1 MEDKQI
7 VALYWK
13 REERAITASEEKYG
27 PVCRSVSYNILQ
39 SRPDAE
45 ECVND
50 TWHRAWNTMP
60 PQRPNSLRAYLC
72 RIVRN
77 LSIDRWR
84 QRYSAKRGGGMEAL
98 VLELEECVPA
108 VPSAEEQWEA
118 QEVARAVERWLQALD
133 EEERDL
139 FLRRYWCGEAVKELA
154 TGLGCSSN
162 GLAQRLRRL
171 RQSLRQA
178 LEKEGVVL

>member
-1 MEDKQI
+1 MTDTQI
-7 VALYWK
+7 IDLYWA
-13 REERAITASEEKYG
+13 RSEEAILATADTYG
-27 PVCRSVSYNILQ
+27 GYCAAIAWNILH
-39 SRPDAE
+39 SREDTE

-50 TWHRAWNTMP
+50 TWHRAWNTMT

-118 QEVARAVERWLQALD
+118 QEVARAVERWLQTLD

-139 FLRRYWCGEAVKELA
+139 FLHRYWCGEAVKELA
-154 TGLGCSSN
+154 AGLGCSSN

>member
-7 VALYWK
+7 VAWYWQ
-13 REERAITASEEKYG
+13 REERATTASEEKYG

-39 SRPDAE
+39 SRPAAE

-50 TWHRAWNTMP
+50 TWHRAWNAMP

-84 QRYSAKRGGGMEAL
+84 
-98 VLELEECVPA
+98 
-108 VPSAEEQWEA
+108 
-118 QEVARAVERWLQALD
+118 
-133 EEERDL
+133 
-139 FLRRYWCGEAVKELA
+139 
-154 TGLGCSSN
+154 
-162 GLAQRLRRL
+162 L

>member
-50 TWHRAWNTMP
+50 TWHRAWNTHAASAAQQSAGLP
-60 PQRPNSLRAYLC
+60 VPHRAQP
-72 RIVRN
+72 VH
-77 LSIDRWR
+77 
-84 QRYSAKRGGGMEAL
+84 
-98 VLELEECVPA
+98 
-108 VPSAEEQWEA
+108 
-118 QEVARAVERWLQALD
+118 
-133 EEERDL
+133 
-139 FLRRYWCGEAVKELA
+139 
-154 TGLGCSSN
+154 
-162 GLAQRLRRL
+162 
-171 RQSLRQA
+171 
-178 LEKEGVVL
+178 

>member
-1 MEDKQI
+1 MEDTEI
-7 VALYWK
+7 IDLYWQ
-13 REERAITASEEKYG
+13 RDQRAIDETHGKYG
-27 PVCRSVSYNILQ
+27 GFLAGIAWNILR
-39 SRPDAE
+39 SHSDAE

-154 TGLGCSSN
+154 AGLGCSSN

>member
-7 VALYWK
+7 VALYWQ

-84 QRYSAKRGGGMEAL
+84 
-98 VLELEECVPA
+98 
-108 VPSAEEQWEA
+108 
-118 QEVARAVERWLQALD
+118 
-133 EEERDL
+133 
-139 FLRRYWCGEAVKELA
+139 
-154 TGLGCSSN
+154 
-162 GLAQRLRRL
+162 L

>member
-1 MEDKQI
+1 MDDHQI
-7 VALYWK
+7 VDLYWA
-13 REERAITASEEKYG
+13 RSHLAVEASSRKYG
-27 PVCRSVSYNILQ
+27 ALCRSIAMNLLGD
-39 SRPDAE
+39 RRDAE

-118 QEVARAVERWLQALD
+118 QEVARAVERWLQTLD

-139 FLRRYWCGEAVKELA
+139 FLRRYWCGDAVKELA
-154 TGLGCSSN
+154 AGLGCSSN

-171 RQSLRQA
+171 RQSLRLA

>member
-7 VALYWK
+7 VAWYWQ

-27 PVCRSVSYNILQ
+27 PVCAASPTTFCKAGPTRRSASTTPGTGPGI
-39 SRPDAE
+39 P
-45 ECVND
+45 
-50 TWHRAWNTMP
+50 
-60 PQRPNSLRAYLC
+60 C
-72 RIVRN
+72 RLSGPTVCGLTCAASCAT

-118 QEVARAVERWLQALD
+118 QEVARAVERWLRTLD
-133 EEERDL
+133 EKERDL

-154 TGLGCSSN
+154 AGLGCSSN

>member
-1 MEDKQI
+1 
-7 VALYWK
+7 
-13 REERAITASEEKYG
+13 
-27 PVCRSVSYNILQ
+27 
-39 SRPDAE
+39 
-45 ECVND
+45 
-50 TWHRAWNTMP
+50 
-60 PQRPNSLRAYLC
+60 
-72 RIVRN
+72 
-77 LSIDRWR
+77 
-84 QRYSAKRGGGMEAL
+84 L

-118 QEVARAVERWLQALD
+118 QEVARAVERWLQTLD

-154 TGLGCSSN
+154 AGLGCSSN